1 MVCLLLAVLL
11 SAPVQTDSRIV
22 VFVSAPLR
30 DGFVDTNKDIQDS
43 IKDVRSELERKKDVI
58 IVDDPSHADVLLTI
72 VTRGIGTQ
80 HWGER
85 TNVYHG
91 YYSGTDITT
100 TPIMANTFW
109 VSAVLKAGTYQR
121 EIVGTQTQE
130 SAYSL
135 GAWTT
140 CAERIAKDLRAWVTA
155 NATQL
160 RAKRTVKQ

>member
-1 MVCLLLAVLL
+1 PLPLAT
-11 SAPVQTDSRIV
+11 SAIGNHHCAEQTT
-22 VFVSAPLR
+22 A
-30 DGFVDTNKDIQDS
+30 
-43 IKDVRSELERKKDVI
+43 
-58 IVDDPSHADVLLTI
+58 
-72 VTRGIGTQ
+72 
-80 HWGER
+80 
-85 TNVYHG
+85 YHG